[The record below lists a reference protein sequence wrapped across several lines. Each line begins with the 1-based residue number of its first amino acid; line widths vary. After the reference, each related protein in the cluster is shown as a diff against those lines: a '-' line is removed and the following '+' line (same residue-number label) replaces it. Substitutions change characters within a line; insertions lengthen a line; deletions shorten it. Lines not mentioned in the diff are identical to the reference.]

1 LYFRAPGK
9 MVTTLSS
16 AYRYLG
22 THGPT
27 KFVSTAIRVLRS
39 KAEAFALNTNIQI
52 RGASRIV
59 ELDHCRFALAELPN
73 TSMKLELL
81 SGAYEKPER
90 EAVLHYLEPQWSVIE
105 LGACIGVVSCITNK
119 LLENPANHLALE
131 VNPLVLPHLRSN
143 RDANGCAFE
152 IMDKALAY
160 DTDTVTFQPLLDFWG
175 NSLYHA
181 GGQPPVTVKTTTL
194 ENLLRERSFDK
205 FALICDIEGQ
215 EYELIS
221 REPEAIR
228 KAELIVLEVHPHILG
243 KEKVELLLSTLRNLG
258 FGILSQSKN
267 VISFKKSA

>member
-1 LYFRAPGK
+1 MVKRLLSAFRFLRKHGPQK
-9 MVTTLSS
+9 FVTTAL
-16 AYRYLG
+16 
-22 THGPT
+22 
-27 KFVSTAIRVLRS
+27 RVLTS
-39 KAEAFALNTNIQI
+39 AAAVFALKMKIQM
-52 RGASRIV
+52 RGAARIV

-90 EAVLHYLEPQWSVIE
+90 EAVLLYLQPQWNVIE

-119 LLENPANHLALE
+119 LLENPANHLVLE
-131 VNPLVLPHLRSN
+131 VNPLVLPHLKSN
-143 RDANGCAFE
+143 REANGCGFQ

-160 DTDTVTFQPLLDFWG
+160 DSKTVTFQPLLDFWG

-181 GGQPPVTVKTTTL
+181 GGQPPVTVETTTL
-194 ENLLRERSFDK
+194 ANLLEERSFDN

-215 EYELIS
+215 EYELIL
-221 REPEAIR
+221 REPETIR

-243 KEKVELLLSTLRNLG
+243 NEKVEFLLSTLKNLG

-267 VISFKKSA
+267 VISFRKIA